1 MSGSEPISEELAT
14 FADSRH
20 RVGPLLHI
28 ASQSCADITAEANAS
43 TILKSSYQKNVFA
56 SLKQKAAEKKIA
68 DLLAAH
74 SVPFSF
80 LKGRGLAEQLHDD
93 SAARQSKDIDILIA
107 PKRSRQAVEL
117 LNDAGYIYKSY
128 TFRRKKILEQERQNM
143 DIKLFKD
150 LTFFDP
156 DFSVPIELHHR
167 LFTFE
172 PKTLTTDFNAAV
184 KFDPNPSLSNSF
196 YCLYLA
202 LHGAIAMWPRLKW
215 VVDLSVMARK
225 MPMRN
230 RREMMDIAKFYRC
243 DVAVA
248 ASLLITEEIFAG
260 SLDDEWQVLL
270 KEGQKDEQLHKMKDL
285 FYETL
290 TAGALGRVSLPLKS
304 YLLSGSADF
313 IFPGSIGLFDSL
325 VTRFLLSLSLRI

>member
-1 MSGSEPISEELAT
+1 MAK
-14 FADSRH
+14 
-20 RVGPLLHI
+20 V
-28 ASQSCADITAEANAS
+28 
-43 TILKSSYQKNVFA
+43 
-56 SLKQKAAEKKIA
+56 
-68 DLLAAH
+68 
-74 SVPFSF
+74 
-80 LKGRGLAEQLHDD
+80 
-93 SAARQSKDIDILIA
+93 
-107 PKRSRQAVEL
+107 
-117 LNDAGYIYKSY
+117 
-128 TFRRKKILEQERQNM
+128 
-143 DIKLFKD
+143 
-150 LTFFDP
+150 
-156 DFSVPIELHHR
+156 
-167 LFTFE
+167 
-172 PKTLTTDFNAAV
+172 
-184 KFDPNPSLSNSF
+184 
-196 YCLYLA
+196 
-202 LHGAIAMWPRLKW
+202 KW